1 MHKNHF
7 VFLRTK
13 FLFVYRAVDRSVNHI
28 QHFDATMKMSVRIV
42 MLAREK
48 FDRIRFIVKGF
59 VNDVLFHDVN
69 IW

>member
-1 MHKNHF
+1 
-7 VFLRTK
+7 
-13 FLFVYRAVDRSVNHI
+13 
-28 QHFDATMKMSVRIV
+28 MKMSMCVI
-42 MLAREK
+42 MLALEK